1 MGDRM
6 HAPPGALKGAR
17 GTGGG
22 GTARGLRTVAA
33 GGNQGC
39 AVFLRGRQRVV
50 TAAVGQNGFT
60 VHGLEDASAVPL
72 QNTPARGTVGCMA
85 VHVPPSGDSESIV
98 AGGVGW
104 IAMYDVDDIVKLHSS
119 GGAHMH
125 PRRQA
130 STGASAVTGV
140 AFSEDGDRVFVAS
153 PSQPLQ
159 ARTRRACKRWS
170 WS

>member
-1 MGDRM
+1 M
-6 HAPPGALKGAR
+6 HAPPGVLKGAR

-104 IAMYDVDDIVKLHSS
+104 IAMYDVDDIVELHSS
-119 GGAHMH
+119 GGVHAH

-130 STGASAVTGV
+130 STAPADGSVSGLV
-140 AFSEDGDRVFVAS
+140 FSEDGDRVFVAS
-153 PSQPLQ
+153 QSQPLQ
-159 ARTRRACKRWS
+159 ARTRRACKR
-170 WS
+170 

>member
-1 MGDRM
+1 VGDPM
-6 HAPPGALKGAR
+6 HAPPGALTGAR

-33 GGNQGC
+33 GGHVNT

-50 TAAVGQNGFT
+50 TAATGQNGFT

-72 QNTPARGTVGCMA
+72 QNTPARGTVTCMA
-85 VHVPPSGDSESIV
+85 VHVPPSGDSESIA
-98 AGGVGW
+98 AGGAGF
-104 IAMYDVDDIVKLHSS
+104 IAIHDVDDIVKLHSS

-130 STGASAVTGV
+130 STGADGSAVTGL

-153 PSQPLQ
+153 QSQPLQ
-159 ARTRRACKRWS
+159 ARSRRACKR
-170 WS
+170 